1 MIRLGPVTLA
11 PIQDWQR
18 AHKLL
23 SVQLAGLL
31 LALDVAYD
39 YLPALA
45 QYLPENWVRWI
56 ALAIIVGRVI
66 RQASVGRS
74 GL

>member
-11 PIQDWQR
+11 PIEDWQR

-39 YLPALA
+39 YLPAIT
-45 QYLPENWVRWI
+45 QYLPQYWVRWI

-66 RQASVGRS
+66 RQASVGKS